1 MKLLSKTTFLALVI
15 SLFLPQ
21 ISSAQFKTE
30 TPIYMGAISS
40 DKSKIALA
48 DSENISI
55 LKTQNL
61 EIITTIPCNH
71 LTRGLVAEIFFAENN
86 DSILCYRA
94 CKFNGDQDC
103 SLYQTYFADSLYF
116 FNFFNNTTKA
126 YSGNA
131 RAAFGKS
138 PS

>member
-1 MKLLSKTTFLALVI
+1 MKLLSKPTFLALVI
-15 SLFLPQ
+15 SIFFPQ

-71 LTRGLVAEIFFAENN
+71 LTRGLVAEIFFA
-86 DSILCYRA
+86 
-94 CKFNGDQDC
+94 
-103 SLYQTYFADSLYF
+103 
-116 FNFFNNTTKA
+116 
-126 YSGNA
+126 
-131 RAAFGKS
+131 
-138 PS
+138 

>member
-1 MKLLSKTTFLALVI
+1 MKLLSRLTFIALVF
-15 SLFLPQ
+15 SVLLPQ
-21 ISSAQFKTE
+21 ISSAQFKTK

-71 LTRGLVAEIFFAENN
+71 LTRVQIQW
-86 DSILCYRA
+86 RA
-94 CKFNGDQDC
+94 
-103 SLYQTYFADSLYF
+103 
-116 FNFFNNTTKA
+116 
-126 YSGNA
+126 
-131 RAAFGKS
+131 RV
-138 PS
+138 